1 MLAKVGKAGLLVS
14 LLALSAGAQQPP
26 GEPPTHDI
34 TMVDKVPLG
43 SAMATP
49 LPEAQ
54 RKQLEKYDLPELAG
68 SSQALGSQLINGE
81 LRQPLVDYFARDA
94 KIQQRLSIF
103 EGGLVVIDVRGAGG
117 PIRKRVFIPADALKS
132 YLKAVAPLDHIRQE
146 DLTAPKNDRRAVL
159 RVYSA
164 PQKYT
169 ERNFDP
175 VAALPKPMNDE
186 LAPLRD
192 LLRAISED
200 RTVTNTVAGYM
211 PKPGDQLVGDDRK
224 VYRVVRV
231 MDERIVEL
239 RCTSQP
245 ISMYVAV
252 KDLYNYFIGTTGAAE
267 Q

>member
-1 MLAKVGKAGLLVS
+1 MTVLVFAIAAS
-14 LLALSAGAQQPP
+14 LSAQQPP
-26 GEPPTHDI
+26 PQPPTHDI
-34 TMVDKVPLG
+34 TMVDSVSLG

-103 EGGLVVIDVRGAGG
+103 QGGLVVIDVRGAGG
-117 PIRKRVFIPADALKS
+117 PIRKRVFLPDDAFKS
-132 YLKAVAPLDHIRQE
+132 YIKAVTPLDTIRQD
-146 DLTAPKNDRRAVL
+146 DLTAPKNDRSAVL
-159 RVYSA
+159 RVYSG

-169 ERNFDP
+169 ERNWDP
-175 VAALPKPMNDE
+175 VAALPKRMNDE

-211 PKPGDQLVGDDRK
+211 PKPGDQLVGDDHK

-231 MDERIVEL
+231 MDQRIVEL

-252 KDLYNYFIGTTGAAE
+252 QDLYNYFIGTTGAAE

>member
-1 MLAKVGKAGLLVS
+1 
-14 LLALSAGAQQPP
+14 
-26 GEPPTHDI
+26 
-34 TMVDKVPLG
+34 MVDKVPLG
-43 SAMATP
+43 GAMATP

-117 PIRKRVFIPADALKS
+117 PIRKRVVIPADALKS
-132 YLKAVAPLDHIRQE
+132 YTKAVTSLSTIRQ
-146 DLTAPKNDRRAVL
+146 DGLTPPKQERRAVL
-159 RVYSA
+159 RVYNGPHQFS
-164 PQKYT
+164 
-169 ERNFDP
+169 ERSFDP
-175 VAALPKPMNDE
+175 VAALPKTMNDQ

-231 MDERIVEL
+231 MDQRIVEL

-245 ISMYVAV
+245 ISIYVEV
-252 KDLYNYFIGTTGAAE
+252 KDLYNYFIGTTGASE

>member
-1 MLAKVGKAGLLVS
+1 
-14 LLALSAGAQQPP
+14 
-26 GEPPTHDI
+26 
-34 TMVDKVPLG
+34 MVDSVSLG
-43 SAMATP
+43 SAMSTP

-81 LRQPLVDYFARDA
+81 LREPLVDYFARDA

-103 EGGLVVIDVRGAGG
+103 QGGLVVIDIRGAGG
-117 PIRKRVFIPADALKS
+117 PIRKRVIIPGDALES
-132 YLKAVAPLDHIRQE
+132 YVKAVAPLDKIRQD
-146 DLTAPKNDRRAVL
+146 DLTAPKNDRLAVL
-159 RVYSA
+159 RVYSG

-169 ERNFDP
+169 ERKFDP

-231 MDERIVEL
+231 MDQRIVEL

-245 ISMYVAV
+245 ISMYVDV

>member
-1 MLAKVGKAGLLVS
+1 MRLVLATLLIAGP
-14 LLALSAGAQQPP
+14 LAGQQPAP
-26 GEPPTHDI
+26 QPPPTHDI
-34 TMVDKVPLG
+34 TMVDSVPLG
-43 SAMATP
+43 SAIATP

-68 SSQALGSQLINGE
+68 SMQALGSQLINGQ
-81 LRQPLVDYFARDA
+81 LPQPLVDYFVRDA
-94 KIQQRLSIF
+94 KVQQRLTIF
-103 EGGLVVIDVRGAGG
+103 QGGLVVIDIRGAGG
-117 PIRKRVFIPADALKS
+117 PMRKRLVLPADALES
-132 YLKAVAPLDHIRQE
+132 YLKSVKPIDTIRPD
-146 DLTAPKNDRRAVL
+146 DLTAPRNDRHAFL
-159 RVYSA
+159 RVYSG
-164 PQKYT
+164 PTKFS
-169 ERNFDP
+169 ERKFDP
-175 VAALPKPMNDE
+175 GSALPKTMNDE

-231 MDERIVEL
+231 MDHHIVEL

-245 ISMYVAV
+245 ISMYVEV